1 MDKMGWLPRKRSFTM
16 GNVFFRCLCMMQGFG
31 FRWNLDPHQQ
41 WPPPLLLNLA
51 MALYFFILSAAVLL
65 GHRATGS
72 RHDLQRS
79 EISQRGFQAFP
90 ATTLPHCRRACDS
103 RGCSTRQGRGAKPSD
118 FGFWWFFWGSKVL
131 NHFEGLQL
139 DTHGQD
145 ISQILRLCGS
155 SGLVIN
161 SSSLGGSLGEMATH
175 VAAAAG
181 HVEVL
186 EATGPV
192 DRGAVCHH
200 LSIPKTYRLGWWA

>member
-1 MDKMGWLPRKRSFTM
+1 MIFNVLRSAKGGFKRFQQ
-16 GNVFFRCLCMMQGFG
+16 RLCRIAAGPVIREAAARGKAEVQSPQILGFG
-31 FRWNLDPHQQ
+31 
-41 WPPPLLLNLA
+41 
-51 MALYFFILSAAVLL
+51 
-65 GHRATGS
+65 
-72 RHDLQRS
+72 
-79 EISQRGFQAFP
+79 
-90 ATTLPHCRRACDS
+90 
-103 RGCSTRQGRGAKPSD
+103 D
-118 FGFWWFFWGSKVL
+118 FLGSKVL
-131 NHFEGLQL
+131 NHLEGLQL

-200 LSIPKTYRLGWWA
+200 LSSPKTYRLG